1 MTSGGRTIFRLP
13 FNRNG
18 LLLKGT
24 PLKFGLNLVAVT
36 VNTIQA
42 SNPIGSTS
50 SVVSAGYP
58 NYNAL
63 DDQIIPLYRQY
74 LKRMPTNAELA
85 ALHLSP
91 NLAGRVSTLPIE
103 MMAAQEYF
111 DAAGNPHRLWLQKV
125 LTERFLGRTPTQ
137 PEFDQWIPNSSRTF
151 RYSRT
156 ELLRQL
162 YAQNFTRPK
171 ISKALRH
178 GVKNI
183 EDKK

>member
-1 MTSGGRTIFRLP
+1 M
-13 FNRNG
+13 
-18 LLLKGT
+18 
-24 PLKFGLNLVAVT
+24 AVT
-36 VNTIQA
+36 VNAIAA

-50 SVVSAGYP
+50 PVVSAGYP

-63 DDQIIPLYRQY
+63 DDQIIALYRQY

-111 DAAGNPHRLWLQKV
+111 DAAGNNNQLWLQKV
-125 LTERFLGRTPTQ
+125 FTEVLGRTPTQ
-137 PEFDQWIPNSSRTF
+137 PEFDQWMKRYADL

-162 YAQNFTRPK
+162 YAQAGR
-171 ISKALRH
+171 R
-178 GVKNI
+178 
-183 EDKK
+183 